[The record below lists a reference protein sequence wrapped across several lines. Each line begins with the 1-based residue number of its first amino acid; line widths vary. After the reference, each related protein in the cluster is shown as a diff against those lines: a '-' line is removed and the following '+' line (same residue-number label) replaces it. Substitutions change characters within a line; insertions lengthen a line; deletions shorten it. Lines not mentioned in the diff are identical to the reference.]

1 MNHRIGKS
9 IFIAGVD
16 VDDHEDVDDGDW
28 WSVWPDRGVSVGLSW
43 AGLDDDH
50 DHVDDDDGD
59 DDLDGGDGAGGQ
71 CGPTEG

>member
-16 VDDHEDVDDGDW
+16 VDDHEDVDDGDG
-28 WSVWPDRGVSVGLSW
+28 S
-43 AGLDDDH
+43 
-50 DHVDDDDGD
+50 
-59 DDLDGGDGAGGQ
+59 DGAGGQ